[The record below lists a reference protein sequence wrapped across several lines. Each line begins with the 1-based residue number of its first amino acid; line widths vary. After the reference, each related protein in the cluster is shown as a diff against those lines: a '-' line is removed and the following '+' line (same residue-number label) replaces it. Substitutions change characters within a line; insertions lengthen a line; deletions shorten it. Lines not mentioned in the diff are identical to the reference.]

1 MQAGP
6 STWQGVQDEVLRRI
20 RSGAWPPGALIPA
33 ETELAR
39 EFGCARATV
48 NRALR
53 ELAEAGLLD
62 RRRKAGTRVAL
73 DPVRKATLEIPVIRH
88 EIEGNGAVYGY
99 ALISRRRGVPPADVR
114 SRMAVGPDARLDHL
128 RALHRSSGVPYAY
141 EDRWLDTGVVP
152 DLSTVDFER
161 VSANEWLVRHVP
173 YTSGDLALYA
183 DAATAEVADVLC
195 CPEHAPV
202 FTMER
207 VTWLNDRSITFVR
220 LTYRPGHMLHTR
232 L

>member
-1 MQAGP
+1 MRPGP

-20 RSGAWPPGALIPA
+20 HAGDWPPGALIPA

-39 EFGCARATV
+39 QFGCARATV

-62 RRRKAGTRVAL
+62 RRRRAGTRVAL
-73 DPVRKATLEIPVIRH
+73 DPVRKATLEIPVIRN
-88 EIEGNGAVYGY
+88 EVEARGAAYGY
-99 ALISRRRGVPPADVR
+99 ALIARETAVPPPGVR
-114 SRMAVGPDARLDHL
+114 VGMKLAGEPRLLHV
-128 RALHRSSGVPYAY
+128 RALHLSQGAPYAY
-141 EDRWLDTGVVP
+141 EDRWLNVATIP
-152 DLSTVDFER
+152 EITAVDFEGI
-161 VSANEWLVRHVP
+161 SANEWLVRHAP
-173 YTSGDLALYA
+173 YTSGDLTLF
-183 DAATAEVADVLC
+183 AAGAGAEVAEILACAED
-195 CPEHAPV
+195 AAV

-220 LTYRPGHMLHTR
+220 LTYRPGHMLTTR